1 MAKRQR
7 KTEQEFLKAR
17 SALMR
22 SIQRTN
28 KAFGSSMKISDI
40 VDVPTPAQAKKMSA
54 AELRQANKR
63 IKEARTGSQGE
74 KMTFVPTGAGGVTK
88 VPTKDYNAAMANLG
102 KRNRAARERI
112 EGISSAIVPTEKG
125 ARMVSMKTVSTMQES
140 KIRPLNEINP
150 MMAFIGG
157 GARGNVDE
165 IRKRFAGRGK
175 EFVNAP
181 RDWQRGD
188 ELMRRN
194 FLKMLGLHDI
204 ESRKILQ
211 KLTREQLLW
220 AVYERNLPSLLEQ
233 SGYIN
238 TDPILTPEEG
248 LADDN
253 ESKMRDSIV
262 AESAKELK
270 EVLELASRVVFR

>member
-28 KAFGSSMKISDI
+28 KAFGSNMKISDI

-54 AELRQANKR
+54 AELRAANKR
-63 IKEARTGSQGE
+63 IKEARTGNQGE

-112 EGISSAIVPTEKG
+112 SGISSAVVPTEKG
-125 ARMVSMKTVSTMQES
+125 AHMVGMRTISTMQES

-175 EFVNAP
+175 EFANAP

-188 ELMRRN
+188 ELMRQN
-194 FLKMLGLHDI
+194 FLRMLGLHDA
-204 ESRKILQ
+204 ESKKLLQ
-211 KLTREQLLW
+211 KLSREQLLW

-253 ESKMRDSIV
+253 ESKTRDSIV

-270 EVLELASRVVFR
+270 EVLELASRVVFK

>member
-54 AELRQANKR
+54 AELRAANKR
-63 IKEARTGSQGE
+63 IKEARTGNQGE
-74 KMTFVPTGAGGVTK
+74 KMTFVPTGVGGVTR
-88 VPTKDYNAAMANLG
+88 VPTKDYNEAMANLG
-102 KRNRAARERI
+102 KRNKAARERI
-112 EGISSAIVPTEKG
+112 EGISSAVVPAEEG
-125 ARMVSMKTVSTMQES
+125 AHMVGMRTISTMKES

-150 MMAFIGG
+150 MMAFVGG

-175 EFVNAP
+175 EFINAP

-188 ELMRRN
+188 ELMRQN
-194 FLKMLGLHDI
+194 FLKMLGLHDV
-204 ESRKILQ
+204 ESKKLLQ

-248 LADDN
+248 LADDI
-253 ESKMRDSIV
+253 ETKKRTDI
-262 AESAKELK
+262 AIASAQELK
-270 EVLELASRVVFR
+270 ELLEIASRVVFK

>member
-54 AELRQANKR
+54 AELRAANKR
-63 IKEARTGSQGE
+63 IKEARTGNQGE

-88 VPTKDYNAAMANLG
+88 VPTKDYNAAIANLG
-102 KRNRAARERI
+102 KRNKAARERI
-112 EGISSAIVPTEKG
+112 EGISSAVVPAEEG
-125 ARMVSMKTVSTMQES
+125 AHMVGMRTISTMKES

-150 MMAFIGG
+150 MMAFVGG

-175 EFVNAP
+175 EFINAP

-188 ELMRRN
+188 ELMRQN
-194 FLKMLGLHDI
+194 FLKMLGLHDV
-204 ESRKILQ
+204 ESKKLLQ

-248 LADDN
+248 LADDI
-253 ESKMRDSIV
+253 ETKKRTDI
-262 AESAKELK
+262 AIASAQDLKEL
-270 EVLELASRVVFR
+270 LEIASRVVFK

>member
-54 AELRQANKR
+54 AELRAANKR
-63 IKEARTGSQGE
+63 IKEARTGNQGE

-88 VPTKDYNAAMANLG
+88 VPTKDYNEAMANLG
-102 KRNRAARERI
+102 KRNKAARERI
-112 EGISSAIVPTEKG
+112 EGISSAVVPAEEG
-125 ARMVSMKTVSTMQES
+125 AHMVGMRTISTMKES

-150 MMAFIGG
+150 MMAFVGG

-175 EFVNAP
+175 EFINAP

-188 ELMRRN
+188 ELMRQN
-194 FLKMLGLHDI
+194 FLKMLGLHDV
-204 ESRKILQ
+204 ESKKLLQ

-248 LADDN
+248 LADDI
-253 ESKMRDSIV
+253 ETKKRTDI
-262 AESAKELK
+262 AIASAQELK
-270 EVLELASRVVFR
+270 ELLEIASRVVFK

>member
-54 AELRQANKR
+54 AELRAANKR
-63 IKEARTGSQGE
+63 IKEARTGNQGE

-102 KRNRAARERI
+102 KRNRAARERL
-112 EGISSAIVPTEKG
+112 EGISSAIVPAEKG
-125 ARMVSMKTVSTMQES
+125 ARMVGMKTVTTMQES

-188 ELMRRN
+188 ELMRQN
-194 FLKMLGLHDI
+194 FLKMLGLHDV

-248 LADDN
+248 LADDI
-253 ESKMRDSIV
+253 ESKKRDSIV

-270 EVLELASRVVFR
+270 EVLELASRVIFK